1 MSIPT
6 VAQFKAKTK
15 NHKFGQRSRG
25 PNIRK
30 VDAALEAWWKA
41 VRIPGQ
47 RPKLEAL
54 AGMVSACSRWLKL
67 KQKSAD
73 QGLTAI
79 RRQEIRML
87 GQAALIELGRLGED
101 ATRIDF
107 DRRKLDALGG
117 GQSPRVV
124 RGPGKALSGNYRFER
139 ELYLRS
145 GKKHTPSA
153 TLLHTAL
160 ARREYDDGIMD
171 EYKVFRS
178 IEKKDFDQLSQSDF
192 LLFEKLAK
200 ANDLRHEVMFLNK
213 NARLEYWAVPDS
225 EGLLTYQR
233 SHERVTSEESR
244 GFAYTWV
251 MDTYGNLFTTAGEK
265 LEKQF
270 NHSSFNAG
278 KNVICGGTL
287 KAEGGKLTYIDN
299 SSGHYKPSMDDLAR
313 ALWLLA
319 ADGADL
325 SECAVSAVTIVGTQ
339 VTTVKCK
346 LENGTLTRTE

>member
-1 MSIPT
+1 VQIPT
-6 VAQFKAKTK
+6 VALFKARTK
-15 NHKFGQRSRG
+15 NPRFGQRSRG

-30 VDAALEAWWKA
+30 VDAALDAWWTA
-41 VRIPGQ
+41 LRTPDRRRRI
-47 RPKLEAL
+47 EAL
-54 AGMVSACSRWLKL
+54 AGIVSSCSKWLKL

-73 QGLTAI
+73 QSLTAI
-79 RRQEIRML
+79 RRSEIRRL

-101 ATRIDF
+101 ATQIAF
-107 DRRKLDALGG
+107 DRRKLNALGG
-117 GQSPRVV
+117 GDSPRTV
-124 RGPGKALSGNYRFER
+124 RGQGVALSGNYRYER

-160 ARREYDDGIMD
+160 ARRNYDPGTMD
-171 EYKVFRS
+171 EYKVFQQ
-178 IEKKDFDQLSQSDF
+178 IKKRGFDQLSRSDF

-200 ANDLRHEVMFLNK
+200 EKDLAHEVVFLNK
-213 NARLEYWAVPDS
+213 NARLDYWVVPDQD
-225 EGLLTYQR
+225 GLLIYQR
-233 SHERVTSEESR
+233 SHKRVTSEESQ
-244 GFAYTWV
+244 GLAYTWV
-251 MDTYGNLFTTAGEK
+251 MDTYGNLFTTAGER
-265 LEKQF
+265 LETQF

-287 KAEGGKLTYIDN
+287 KAVGGKLTYIDN
-299 SSGHYKPSMDDLAR
+299 SSGHYKPSMDDMAR

-346 LENGTLTRTE
+346 LENGTLERVE